1 MADIVLGI
9 FYTAIWRDGEKNV
22 ISHVFSK
29 PIIQKDM
36 KKIILM
42 LIAVAMLT
50 ACDGNKFHV
59 DGTIEGATDT
69 TTLVLEQSSNGEWF
83 IIDSIDVDK
92 NGKFSVSA
100 PAPEVPNIYQLR
112 LGGQSICFPIDS
124 LDHLTIN
131 AKLPNFASDYTI
143 SGSEHAE
150 QVMKIDKEAMQ
161 FAGNKGTASQMQ
173 AWKDQ
178 LAKQIVA
185 DPSGIVAYY
194 TINKYIDGKPLF
206 DPLNDNDLRIIGAVA
221 NSFNSFRPD
230 DPRTDYL
237 VNLLLDG
244 QRRRRA
250 QSAPTD
256 TVYADVTSL
265 IDIKLQDYDGKE
277 YSLSKVAADNRVVL
291 LDFTAYTTDI
301 SPQLNKL
308 LHDIY
313 QSYHNRG
320 LAIYQVSLDQDNV
333 AWRQA
338 AQNLPWITVFDPM
351 SINSKNVGAYNVNGI
366 PTTFIIKG
374 GEIVERVE
382 DASRLKAAVAKYM

>member
-1 MADIVLGI
+1 
-9 FYTAIWRDGEKNV
+9 
-22 ISHVFSK
+22 
-29 PIIQKDM
+29 M

-42 LIAVAMLT
+42 MVAIVALT
-50 ACDGNKFHV
+50 ACNNNKFQI
-59 DGTIEGATDT
+59 DGTIEGASDT

-83 IIDSIDVDK
+83 LVDSVKVDK

-100 PAPEVPNIYQLR
+100 PAPEVPSIYQLR
-112 LGGQSICFPIDS
+112 LGNQAVCFPIDS
-124 LDHLTIN
+124 LDHLTLK
-131 AKLPNFASDYTI
+131 AKLPNLTSDYTL

-150 QVMKIDKEAMQ
+150 QIMKIDKEAMK
-161 FAGNKGTASQMQ
+161 FAGGKGTAAELQ

-178 LAKQIVA
+178 LARQIVV

-206 DPLNDNDLRIIGAVA
+206 DPMNDSDLRIIGAVA

-250 QSAPTD
+250 MSAPTD
-256 TVYADVTSL
+256 TVFADMASI
-265 IDIKLQDYDGKE
+265 IDIKLQDYNGKE
-277 YSLSKVAADNRVVL
+277 YSLSKVASENRVVL
-291 LDFTAYTTDI
+291 LDFTAYTTDV

-308 LHDIY
+308 LNDIY
-313 QSYHNRG
+313 QAYHSRG
-320 LAIYQVSLDQDNV
+320 LTIYQVSVDQDNV

-351 SINSKNVGAYNVNGI
+351 SINSQTIGAYNVTGI
-366 PTTFIIKG
+366 PTTFIIRG

-382 DASRLKAAVAKYM
+382 DATRLKAAVAKYF

>member
-1 MADIVLGI
+1 
-9 FYTAIWRDGEKNV
+9 
-22 ISHVFSK
+22 
-29 PIIQKDM
+29 M

-150 QVMKIDKEAMQ
+150 QELKIDKEAMQ
-161 FAGNKGTASQMQ
+161 FAGNKGNAAQMQ

-313 QSYHNRG
+313 QSYHTRG

>member
-1 MADIVLGI
+1 
-9 FYTAIWRDGEKNV
+9 
-22 ISHVFSK
+22 
-29 PIIQKDM
+29 M

-161 FAGNKGTASQMQ
+161 FAGNKGTAAQMQ